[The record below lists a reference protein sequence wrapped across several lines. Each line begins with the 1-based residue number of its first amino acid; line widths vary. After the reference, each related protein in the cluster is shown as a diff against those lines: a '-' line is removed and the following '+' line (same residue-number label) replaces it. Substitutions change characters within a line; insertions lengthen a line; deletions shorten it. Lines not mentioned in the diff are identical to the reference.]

1 MSWLLSPS
9 SATKITPKLTRKAST
24 GLDGLSARRRRG
36 REPATSTGQPCRMP
50 VEGLV
55 HLQSQARGPG
65 LITQRVDHPAWDYSP
80 SPLLR
85 VAVEG
90 RFDGMKVDT
99 GLPMSTDP
107 RKIAAAAKEAEAQG
121 WDGLLTAETGHDPF
135 FPLLI
140 AAEHTE
146 RIELG
151 TGIAVAFARNP
162 MIMANIGNDLQS
174 FSQGRTILGL
184 GSQIKAHIEK
194 RFSMPWSHPAPRM
207 REFVLA
213 MRAIWA
219 SWNDGVKLDF
229 QGDFY
234 RHTLMTPFFN
244 PGPNRYGTPKVFLA
258 AVGEKMTEVDGEV
271 CDGIL
276 LHGFTTERSVR
287 EVTLPALARGWE
299 AGGKTR
305 DQFEITG
312 PMFVVTGST
321 EEEMAAAR
329 TGTKRQIGFFGSTP
343 AYPGGLGRPGWG
355 AVP

>member
-1 MSWLLSPS
+1 
-9 SATKITPKLTRKAST
+9 
-24 GLDGLSARRRRG
+24 
-36 REPATSTGQPCRMP
+36 
-50 VEGLV
+50 
-55 HLQSQARGPG
+55 
-65 LITQRVDHPAWDYSP
+65 
-80 SPLLR
+80 
-85 VAVEG
+85 
-90 RFDGMKVDT
+90 MKVDT

-107 RKIAAAAKEAEAQG
+107 RKIADAATEAERQG

-146 RIELG
+146 RIELA

-162 MIMANIGNDLQS
+162 MIMANIGNDLQA
-174 FSQGRTILGL
+174 FSQGRCILGL

-194 RFSMPWSHPAPRM
+194 RFSMPWSHPAARM

-219 SWNDGVKLDF
+219 SWNDGAKLDF

-244 PGPNRYGTPKVFLA
+244 PGPNKYGTPKVFLA
-258 AVGEKMTEVDGEV
+258 AVGEKMTEVAGEV

-276 LHGFTTERSVR
+276 LHGFTTERYVR
-287 EVTLPALARGWE
+287 EVTLPALERGWE

-305 DQFEITG
+305 DRFEVTG

-329 TGTKRQIGFFGSTP
+329 TGTKRQIGFYGSTP
-343 AYPGGLGRPGWG
+343 AYRGVLELHGWG
-355 AVP
+355 DMQTELNRLSKQGEWEAMGDVITDDVLETFAVVGEPSEIPKLMLARYGDVIDRISLYAPYQANADQWAQVLAGFHAG